1 VAAWTRER
9 AVGRVLQAAAGWE
22 PAVDPRLDWGDEA
35 MLRMTLVDQA
45 DGVEVT
51 RHELAEPWSS
61 PEAAVGAMERALPP
75 VARALAAF
83 PGADANALRAHAARL
98 VAEEG
103 EGMVTG
109 AYLLGIARRRG

>member
-1 VAAWTRER
+1 
-9 AVGRVLQAAAGWE
+9 VGWD
-22 PAVDPRLDWGDEA
+22 PAVDPRLDWGDDA
-35 MLRMTLVDQA
+35 MLRMTLVDHA

-61 PEAAVGAMERALPP
+61 PEAAVRAMERALPP
-75 VARALAAF
+75 VARGLAAF

-103 EGMVTG
+103 EGTVTG
-109 AYLLGIARRRG
+109 AYLLGVARRRG